1 MMKTSKRYYLSIL
14 ILALL
19 LLTLSGCR
27 KFLDVGSPLTE
38 TSSKEIFAN
47 DNSAT
52 AAMLGVYGEFMKT
65 APLSIG
71 ASMYLAQS
79 ADEFRSYAVAPYSNY
94 YTNNLNSIDNND
106 FWTAYYTSI
115 YRCNAVLEGVRKSA
129 TLSTAVSEQ
138 LSGEALFMRAFLHFY
153 LVNLFGDVPY
163 IATTDYQQNNL
174 APRAPKEAVYQKI
187 ITDLAQARQ
196 LLTDGFPDASG
207 KPSLE
212 RVRPNRVAAEAMLAR
227 VYLYSG
233 EWSKAEELAT
243 AVLSRSSVYQLL
255 PDLNEVFKK
264 NSKESIWQMMP
275 SDAVNSNGFE
285 GSNYILTAPPG
296 GLGKFTFALS
306 DQLLNTFENG
316 DKRKTSW
323 TGSYLTFRYPF
334 KYKVNT
340 LSQPTTEY
348 SMVIRLA
355 EVYLIRAEARA
366 RQGKLSQSIS
376 DLDIIRT
383 RAAVPRIADTNPS
396 ISEQNLLEVIWHER
410 QVELFSEWGHRW
422 LDLKRTGT
430 ADKVLG
436 PIKGQNWQTTDQLFP
451 IPKIQID
458 YSPAFIGA
466 QNPGYN

>member
-1 MMKTSKRYYLSIL
+1 MMKTSKQQYAL
-14 ILALL
+14 ILMTALL
-19 LLTLSGCR
+19 LSISAGCK

-38 TSSKEIFAN
+38 TSSKEIFAS

-65 APLSIG
+65 ANLSLG
-71 ASMYLAQS
+71 CSMFLGQS

-94 YTNNLNSIDNND
+94 YTNNLNAIDNND

-115 YRCNAVLEGVRKSA
+115 YRCNSVVEGVGKST
-129 TLSTAVSEQ
+129 TLSSAVKDQ

-163 IATTDYQQNNL
+163 IATTDYQKNNL
-174 APRAPKEAVYQKI
+174 APRAPKAAVYEKI
-187 ITDLAQARQ
+187 IADLMQART
-196 LLTDGFPDASG
+196 LLGEGFPDAAG

-212 RVRPNRVAAEAMLAR
+212 RVRPNKTAAEALLAR
-227 VYLYSG
+227 VYLYTG
-233 EWSKAEELAT
+233 EWNKAEELAD
-243 AVLSRSSVYQLL
+243 AVLSKTTVYQLL
-255 PDLNEVFKK
+255 PELNEVFKK
-264 NSKESIWQMMP
+264 NSKEAIWQMMP

-285 GSNYILTAPPG
+285 GYTYILSAPPG
-296 GLGKFTFALS
+296 GLGRFTFAMS
-306 DQLLNTFENG
+306 DQLYNAFENG

-323 TGSYLTFRYPF
+323 TGSYLSFRYPF
-334 KYKVNT
+334 KYKISA

-355 EVYLIRAEARA
+355 ELYLIRAEARA
-366 RQGKLSQSIS
+366 RQEKLSQAIS
-376 DLDIIRT
+376 DLDIIRF
-383 RAAVPRIADTNPS
+383 RAGLGKIADLNPS
-396 ISEQNLLEVIWHER
+396 INQQNLLELIWHER

-422 LDLKRTGT
+422 LDLKRTGA

-436 PIKGQNWQTTDQLFP
+436 TIKGQNWQSTDQLFP

-458 YSPAFIGA
+458 YSPAYIGA